1 MAKISELTAF
11 QRITLEL
18 LWGFAWCFSIT
29 PYWFKFYVVA
39 PCLSFLLGPVLHYR
53 RGVILENLTNSFP
66 EKSEAEIEQIAA
78 KYYRHLAEVFVGTIN
93 MAHMP
98 LKKIRRYVITPDF
111 VEMSKHFEGGDVVVA
126 FAHYGLWE
134 LGAFWDHMRPE
145 WVSIGVY
152 KPLRSPVMDCF
163 YQRLRT
169 TPYSYPVAKRE
180 VMRFY
185 LRNREQG
192 WEGRKLAIGLI
203 ADQNSHLRPNSHWY
217 RFLNQ
222 DTLFD
227 DGPEQLSLRYHLPM
241 AYAQIDRAKAGIYR
255 VTVEMLYDG
264 SSPAEKHEL
273 TERYVRRVERMIQQR
288 PELWMWSH
296 RRWKHKRE
304 EQESCEA

>member
-1 MAKISELTAF
+1 MAKISELTIS
-11 QRITLEL
+11 QRIALEL

-39 PCLSFLLGPVLHYR
+39 PLLDGVLRLLLHYR
-53 RGVILENLTNSFP
+53 RGVIMENLRNSFP
-66 EKSEAEIEQIAA
+66 EKTEAELQQIARG
-78 KYYRHLAEVFVGTIN
+78 YYCNLAEVFVGTMN

-98 LKKIRRYVITPDF
+98 VKKIRRYVLTPDF
-111 VEMSKHFEGGDVVVA
+111 VEQSKHFEGRDVVVA
-126 FAHYGLWE
+126 FAHHGLWE
-134 LGAFWDHMRPE
+134 LGAFWDHLRPE
-145 WVSIGVY
+145 WISIGVY

-169 TPYSYPVAKRE
+169 TPYSYPVPKRE

-203 ADQNSHLRPNSHWY
+203 ADQNAPVRPDSHWY

-222 DTLFD
+222 DTLFY
-227 DGPEQLSLRYHLPM
+227 DGPEQLAARYHLPM
-241 AYAQIDRAKAGIYR
+241 VYADFDRMKPGVYTIR
-255 VTVEMLYDG
+255 IEMLYDG
-264 SSPAEKHEL
+264 VSPVEKYEL
-273 TERYVRRVERMIQQR
+273 TERYVRRLEQMIRRR

-296 RRWKHKRE
+296 RRWKFKRE
-304 EQESCEA
+304 TDVEL